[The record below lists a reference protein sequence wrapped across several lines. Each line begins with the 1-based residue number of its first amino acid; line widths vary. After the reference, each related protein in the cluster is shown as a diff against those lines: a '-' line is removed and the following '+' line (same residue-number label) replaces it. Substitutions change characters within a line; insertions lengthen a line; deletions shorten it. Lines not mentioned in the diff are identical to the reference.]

1 MDISL
6 MMLKPVREHI
16 YGRVF
21 CGGKDLFLNG
31 DRWLICDDTQL
42 ILYGEASPIPSIL
55 SLRRRSLKIL
65 LSAFG
70 GCCKVGIIGFTINAS
85 SIRRWSLDF
94 YQRAVVRDHTG
105 VVIASMT
112 SPFNAY
118 LFALVAEAM
127 AVFQGLL
134 LCSRLGLANVDGE
147 SDCQRVC
154 LALTNKTP
162 LQEEFGSRYFTSTNT
177 LAHNL
182 AHFALSLDCAKW

>member
-16 YGRVF
+16 YGRIF

-42 ILYGEASPIPSIL
+42 KKEEF
-55 SLRRRSLKIL
+55 KD
-65 LSAFG
+65 F
-70 GCCKVGIIGFTINAS
+70 V
-85 SIRRWSLDF
+85 IRLWRML
-94 YQRAVVRDHTG
+94 AVVRDHTG

-134 LCSRLGLANVDGE
+134 LYSRLGLANVEGE

-162 LQEEFGSRYFTSTNT
+162 LREEFGSRYFTSTNT